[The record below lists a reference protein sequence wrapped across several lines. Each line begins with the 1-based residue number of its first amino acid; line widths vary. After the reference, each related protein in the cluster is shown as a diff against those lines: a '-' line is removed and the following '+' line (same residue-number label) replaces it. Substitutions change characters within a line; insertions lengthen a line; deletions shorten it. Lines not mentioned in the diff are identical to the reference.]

1 MRSTIHRLRAQFH
14 QDLKARITPTVD
26 SIDDVSAELQTL
38 AETLSGQTKYLPAR
52 DADTEKSLRSDE
64 VGIRLPGN
72 GVGAV
77 AVITYGGA
85 NGARG
90 PGDEIR

>member
-77 AVITYGGA
+77 AVINYGGA

>member
-1 MRSTIHRLRAQFH
+1 MRSTIHRLRAQFP
-14 QDLKARITPTVD
+14 QDLTARATPTVD

-38 AETLSGQTKYLPAR
+38 LEALSGQTKCLPAR
-52 DADTEKSLRSDE
+52 DADTEKLLRSGE
-64 VGIRLPGN
+64 VGVRLPGN

-77 AVITYGGA
+77 AVINYGGA
-85 NGARG
+85 DGARG